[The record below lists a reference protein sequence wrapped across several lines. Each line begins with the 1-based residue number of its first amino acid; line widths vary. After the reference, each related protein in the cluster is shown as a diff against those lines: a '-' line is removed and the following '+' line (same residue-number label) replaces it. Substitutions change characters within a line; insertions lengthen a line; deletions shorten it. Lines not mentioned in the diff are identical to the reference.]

1 MIDAW
6 AGHPAKEGTVP
17 AKDADEQEPMTAFK
31 YAPLQLDEGRP
42 KKLRFLHKGSLLQVE
57 MQLVGPGG
65 ETNLHAHTGQE
76 ETWIVLKGAARFHG
90 QEPGE
95 TWQLGLFDGIFIPQG
110 TPYWFESVGDEPLE
124 ILRVSA
130 RDPNARD
137 ERVNY
142 EALKGWQGHL
152 GGRAAT
158 DAESVR

>member
-1 MIDAW
+1 MTARDANR
-6 AGHPAKEGTVP
+6 P
-17 AKDADEQEPMTAFK
+17 EPMTAFN
-31 YAPLQLDEGRP
+31 YAALQLDEGRP

-76 ETWIVLKGAARFHG
+76 ETWIVLSGKARFHG
-90 QEPGE
+90 REPGE
-95 TWQLGLFDGIFIPQG
+95 TWEIGPFDGVFIPQG

-130 RDPNARD
+130 RDPNTRD

-142 EALKGWQGHL
+142 EVLKGWQGHL
-152 GGRAAT
+152 DGRAAT
-158 DAESVR
+158 DAEAAR